1 MADVDAV
8 ANTFAEIANRAMDAV
23 SVATTTYGPDAVAL
37 GLAVYRVHAANVIT
51 VGILCVITA
60 VVIAIAVYKFSKYI
74 NDNGVEEE
82 GVVIIIFFGGFV
94 AVAIGVLGILRLLN
108 IYYWVALFGYPELL
122 VARDALA
129 AAGLL
134 R

>member
-108 IYYWVALFGYPELL
+108 N
-122 VARDALA
+122 RD
-129 AAGLL
+129 L
-134 R
+134 RG